1 MNTALFPHN
10 GLDNS
15 EYNVIQ
21 AQVCTALA
29 HNSDH
34 VGLVPNDVQKGF
46 KTEKVPTFLSVCY
59 WMCHATTRGGR
70 NLVPAIFYSLSWHP
84 NLLLQHHTIWKCLRL
99 RGVAKSFCENAYETS
114 GTSR

>member
-29 HNSDH
+29 HNSDR
-34 VGLVPNDVQKGF
+34 VGVVSEDLNGLVPNDVQKGL
-46 KTEKVPTFLSVCY
+46 KTVKKSPHFSQC
-59 WMCHATTRGGR
+59 ATGCVMPLMPQLGGEET
-70 NLVPAIFYSLSWHP
+70 LCLQF
-84 NLLLQHHTIWKCLRL
+84 LLLHC
-99 RGVAKSFCENAYETS
+99 AACNF
-114 GTSR
+114 